1 SVKGQGAWSW
11 LRPKYLLVA
20 RLALALAER
29 LLKFLKPPLT
39 NRGVKGQKS
48 LRQIPPE
55 VSRMADMTVF

>member
-39 NRGVKGQKS
+39 NRGVTGGLKGRSRYDKYPQKYREW
-48 LRQIPPE
+48 LI
-55 VSRMADMTVF
+55 